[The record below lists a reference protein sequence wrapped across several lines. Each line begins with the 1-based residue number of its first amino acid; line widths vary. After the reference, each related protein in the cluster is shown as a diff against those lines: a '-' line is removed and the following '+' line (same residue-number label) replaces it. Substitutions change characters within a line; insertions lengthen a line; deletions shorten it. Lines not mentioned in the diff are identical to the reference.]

1 MTCDSKINFFNLL
14 LPHLTGFQRVLTNR
28 LNVTIMIIACF
39 TCFTFSWYKSL
50 VFWNHEPNNRYLQL
64 QIFMSMCYTYHM
76 SLACCCN
83 EQFGWISYSVYTV
96 RFPFHKCLLRFA
108 LHKKEGTER
117 LHEIYSVS
125 AEKIINDGV
134 SYSENV

>member
-39 TCFTFSWYKSL
+39 NCFTFSWYKSL

-64 QIFMSMCYTYHM
+64 QIIMSMCYTYHM
-76 SLACCCN
+76 SFACCCN
-83 EQFGWISYSVYTV
+83 EQFGWICYSMHTV
-96 RFPFHKCLLRFA
+96 RSRSTSVFCALLYIRKRVQRDYTKYIPS
-108 LHKKEGTER
+108 LQKR
-117 LHEIYSVS
+117 L
-125 AEKIINDGV
+125 
-134 SYSENV
+134 